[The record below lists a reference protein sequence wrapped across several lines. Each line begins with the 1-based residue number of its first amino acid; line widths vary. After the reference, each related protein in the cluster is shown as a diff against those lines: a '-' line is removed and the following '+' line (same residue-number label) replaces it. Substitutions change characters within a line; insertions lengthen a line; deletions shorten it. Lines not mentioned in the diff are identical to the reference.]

1 MKIVPGYTEQE
12 ARSTQKQQNVTM
24 KGELEKLFQQKKALQ
39 NQLVQVQT
47 MLYLIDYY
55 ISEELLREVD
65 V

>member
-1 MKIVPGYTEQE
+1 MKIVPGNTKQE
-12 ARSTQKQQNVTM
+12 FESGQKNITM

-47 MLYLIDYY
+47 MLYLIDFY
-55 ISEELLREVD
+55 ISEELLSEVD